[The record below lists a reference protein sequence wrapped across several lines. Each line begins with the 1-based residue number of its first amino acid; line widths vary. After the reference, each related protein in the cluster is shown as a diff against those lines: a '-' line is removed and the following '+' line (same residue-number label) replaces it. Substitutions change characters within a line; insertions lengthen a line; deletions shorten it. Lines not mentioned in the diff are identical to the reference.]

1 MHPEDQKIVDT
12 ARDLCQQLGYNIVP
26 QTVSWR
32 DRMGIRKVPPD
43 FFLVFPNGIFA
54 GSILLSKSAM
64 GKLTP
69 EEWKPFIASGL
80 IFYKNRT
87 RENLRGMIPMMI
99 IMLAILVFSLVFSP
113 VLVFSFRFLD
123 NIAGLSLLSRII
135 AELIVVIALMGA
147 VVWGMLHFILNQKR
161 LWFKADEQAANLT
174 GKEALAS
181 SLRKL
186 GLIEPSASTGRRG
199 FIRPSI
205 DERIDHLMNAAGPR

>member
-43 FFLVFPNGIFA
+43 FFLVFPSGIFA
-54 GSILLSKSAM
+54 GSILLSKVAM

-87 RENLRGMIPMMI
+87 KEYLRGMIPMII
-99 IMLAILVFSLVFSP
+99 IMLAIFPF

-123 NIAGLSLLSRII
+123 NITGLSRII
-135 AELIVVIALMGA
+135 GDLIVAVALMGT
-147 VVWGMLHFILNQKR
+147 VVWGMLHFVLNQKR
-161 LWFKADEQAANLT
+161 LWFKGDQQAANLT

-186 GLIEPSASTGRRG
+186 ASIEPSTSTGRKG

-205 DERIDHLMNAAGPR
+205 DERIDHLINAADHQ

>member
-1 MHPEDQKIVDT
+1 MHPEDQKIVDI

-32 DRMGIRKVPPD
+32 DRMGIRKVAPD
-43 FFLVFPNGIFA
+43 FFLVFPGGIFA
-54 GSILLSKSAM
+54 GSILLSKAAM

-80 IFYKNRT
+80 IFCKNRT
-87 RENLRGMIPMMI
+87 KENLRGMIPVMI
-99 IMLAILVFSLVFSP
+99 IMLAIFPF

-123 NIAGLSLLSRII
+123 NITGLSRII
-135 AELIVVIALMGA
+135 GDLIVAVALMGT
-147 VVWGMLHFILNQKR
+147 VVWGMLHFVLNQKR
-161 LWFKADEQAANLT
+161 LWFKGDQQAANLT

-186 GLIEPSASTGRRG
+186 ASIEPSTSTGRKG

-205 DERIDHLMNAAGPR
+205 DERIDHLINAADHQ

>member
-87 RENLRGMIPMMI
+87 RENLRGMIPVMI
-99 IMLAILVFSLVFSP
+99 IMLAIFPF

-161 LWFKADEQAANLT
+161 LLFKADRQAANLT

-186 GLIEPSASTGRRG
+186 ASIEPSTGTGRRG

>member
-1 MHPEDQKIVDT
+1 MHPEDQKIVDI

-43 FFLVFPNGIFA
+43 FFLVFPGGIFA
-54 GSILLSKSAM
+54 GSILLSKAAM

-87 RENLRGMIPMMI
+87 KEYLRGMIPVII
-99 IMLAILVFSLVFSP
+99 IMLAIFPFALVS
-113 VLVFSFRFLD
+113 SFRFLD
-123 NIAGLSLLSRII
+123 NLTGLSRII
-135 AELIVVIALMGA
+135 GELIVVITLMGA
-147 VVWGMLHFILNQKR
+147 VVWGMLHFIFNQKR
-161 LWFKADEQAANLT
+161 LWFKADQQAANLT
-174 GKEALAS
+174 GKEALAF

-186 GLIEPSASTGRRG
+186 ASTEPSTNIGRRG

-205 DERIDHLMNAAGPR
+205 DERINRLMNTAHPQ

>member
-87 RENLRGMIPMMI
+87 RENLRGMIPPMII
-99 IMLAILVFSLVFSP
+99 IMLAIFPL
-113 VLVFSFRFLD
+113 VLVFSFQFLD
-123 NIAGLSLLSRII
+123 NIAGLSRII
-135 AELIVVIALMGA
+135 GELIVVIALMGA

-161 LWFKADEQAANLT
+161 LLFKADRQAANLT

-186 GLIEPSASTGRRG
+186 ASIEPSTSTGRKG

-205 DERIDHLMNAAGPR
+205 DERIDHLINAADHQ

>member
-1 MHPEDQKIVDT
+1 MHPEDQKIVDI

-43 FFLVFPNGIFA
+43 FFLVFPGGIFA
-54 GSILLSKSAM
+54 GSILLSKAAM

-87 RENLRGMIPMMI
+87 KENLRGMIPVI
-99 IMLAILVFSLVFSP
+99 VIMLAIFPFA
-113 VLVFSFRFLD
+113 LVFSFRFLD
-123 NIAGLSLLSRII
+123 NITGVSRII
-135 AELIVVIALMGA
+135 GELILGIALMGA
-147 VVWGMLHFILNQKR
+147 VVWGLLHFILSQKR
-161 LWFKADEQAANLT
+161 LWFKADQQAANRT
-174 GKEALAS
+174 GKEALTF

-186 GLIEPSASTGRRG
+186 ASIEPSKSTGRRG

-205 DERIDHLMNAAGPR
+205 DERIDHLINAADPQ

>member
-1 MHPEDQKIVDT
+1 MHPEDQKIVDI

-43 FFLVFPNGIFA
+43 FFLVFPGGIFA
-54 GSILLSKSAM
+54 GSILLSKAAM

-80 IFYKNRT
+80 IFCKNRT
-87 RENLRGMIPMMI
+87 KENLRGMIPVMI
-99 IMLAILVFSLVFSP
+99 IMLAIFPF

-123 NIAGLSLLSRII
+123 NITGPSRII
-135 AELIVVIALMGA
+135 GELIVVIGLMGA

-161 LWFKADEQAANLT
+161 LLFKADRQAANLT

-186 GLIEPSASTGRRG
+186 ASIEPSTGTGRRG